1 MGNRKVG
8 FITVFY
14 DMIRLVGRWYW
25 LFWIVFILSAL
36 FIVLYFDVIL
46 DKEELPKNLINVIPE
61 LMGFL
66 IAGFAIIMGFNEGT
80 LKRLSEKAD
89 DGKIPIRVICASFS
103 ACTIMLL
110 ATLTLC
116 IIYDCSVVNC
126 KCYNIVFSW
135 LIIGG
140 LLVSIESVF
149 HVVFHLFATSTH
161 LVIRK

>member
-1 MGNRKVG
+1 MSNQKVS
-8 FITVFY
+8 FITVLS
-14 DMIRLVGRWYW
+14 DMVQLVGMWYW
-25 LFWIVFILSAL
+25 FFWIVFIFSAL

-46 DKEELPKNLINVIPE
+46 DKEKLPDDLMNVIPE

-66 IAGFAIIMGFNEGT
+66 IAGYAIIMGFNEGT

-103 ACTIMLL
+103 ICTIMLL
-110 ATLTLC
+110 VTLTLC

-126 KCYNIVFSW
+126 KCYNMVLSW

-140 LLVSIESVF
+140 LMVSIESVF
-149 HVVFHLFATSTH
+149 HVVFHLFSTSTH
-161 LVIRK
+161 LVIKK